1 MSWFQFRRLASPSS
15 SRHRLKAILPG
26 TNHVFSISHEGVSL
40 GDQKWLFSKPID
52 RQSMS
57 TQLELCRQQIRI
69 NHRQN
74 QRQAH
79 ILITP
84 KGIFEGKNLLAALD
98 LDCARPQFLEQLDLG
113 NHQYFDVE
121 KNGRNLAL
129 EQLLP
134 AWFLLGQTKTPFGDY
149 TFGELKP
156 FYFDH
161 LEDLFAPKSLG
172 VLEAGYRQIRSY
184 FFEQE
189 GPSLQFLPNLPF
201 KLDSGR
207 LCLYPKD
214 LTITFEWSKREVKRI
229 VMQAHATGE
238 WNLNLPGKMQT
249 MRIRKDHKMQ
259 NGPIVPSHTI
269 SLKKGEYAF
278 LDQFRR

>member
-1 MSWFQFRRLASPSS
+1 MSWFQFRRSVSPTSL
-15 SRHRLKAILPG
+15 RHRLKAILPG
-26 TNHVFSISHEGVSL
+26 TDHVFSISHEGVSL
-40 GDQKWLFSKPID
+40 GDQKWLFSSPID
-52 RQSMS
+52 RGSMS
-57 TQLELCRQQIRI
+57 TQLELHQQQIRI
-69 NHRQN
+69 NYRQN

-84 KGIFEGKNLLAALD
+84 KGIYEGKSLLAPLD
-98 LDCARPQFLEQLDLG
+98 LECARPKFLEQLDLG
-113 NHQYFDVE
+113 NHQHFDVE
-121 KNGRNLAL
+121 KNGRNLEL
-129 EQLLP
+129 GQLLP
-134 AWFLLGQTKTPFGDY
+134 AWFSLGQTKTPYKDQ
-149 TFGELKP
+149 TPGELKL
-156 FYFDH
+156 FYFDQI
-161 LEDLFAPKSLG
+161 EDLFAPKSLG
-172 VLEAGYRQIRSY
+172 VLEAGYHQIRSY
-184 FFEQE
+184 FFEQQ
-189 GPSLQFLPNLPF
+189 GTSLQFLPNLPF

-207 LCLYPKD
+207 LRLYPKD

-259 NGPIVPSHTI
+259 NGPIVPSHAI

>member
-15 SRHRLKAILPG
+15 LRHRLRAILPG
-26 TNHVFSISHEGVSL
+26 TGHVFSISHEGVSL

-57 TQLELCRQQIRI
+57 TQLELHKQQIRI
-69 NHRQN
+69 NHRQQ

-84 KGIFEGKNLLAALD
+84 KGIFEGKNLLTTLD
-98 LDCARPQFLEQLDLG
+98 LECACPQFLEQLDLG

-121 KNGRNLAL
+121 KNGRNLEL

-134 AWFLLGQTKTPFGDY
+134 AWFSLGQTKNSFEVPEI
-149 TFGELKP
+149 GELKP
-156 FYFDH
+156 FYFDQ

-172 VLEAGYRQIRSY
+172 VLEAGYRKIRSY

-189 GPSLQFLPNLPF
+189 GTSLQFLPNLPF

-259 NGPIVPSHTI
+259 NGPIVPSHAI